1 MIGSQLDQKTILIT
15 GASSGLG
22 AATARYLAEN
32 GSQLALCDIAVERGQ
47 AFAEELR
54 EAGGRAHFYPLNV
67 TSEDEVKAT
76 LAQIKEDLGPIHVAV
91 NNAGVDHDLKPLANL
106 ECDEYHRVMDINVKG
121 VWLCMKYEIEQM
133 IPAGGGQIINVAS
146 VAGLRAA
153 PLMSIYS
160 ASKFAVVGLTKTAAR
175 EYVKH
180 NIKINAVCPAVIRT
194 PMAEHVLKDSPE
206 MFDRIIKSNPM
217 RRLGEPIEVA
227 STIAWLCSDH
237 PSFITG
243 ETFAIDGGLTA

>member
-22 AATARYLAEN
+22 EATARFLAKN
-32 GSQLALCDIAVERGQ
+32 GSQIALCDIAVERG
-47 AFAEELR
+47 
-54 EAGGRAHFYPLNV
+54 EALAKEICDEGGRAHFFPLNV
-67 TSEDEVKAT
+67 TSEDEVKTTFAKV
-76 LAQIKEDLGPIHVAV
+76 KEELGAIHVAV
-91 NNAGVDHDLKPLANL
+91 NNAGVDHALKPLADL
-106 ECDEYHRVMDINVKG
+106 DGDMYHRVMDINVKG
-121 VWLCMKYEIEQM
+121 VWLCMKYEIEHM
-133 IPAGGGQIINVAS
+133 IAQGGGQIINVAS

-175 EYVKH
+175 EYVKQ
-180 NIKINAVCPAVIRT
+180 NIRINAVCPAVIRT
-194 PMAEHVLKDSPE
+194 PMAEHVLSESPE
-206 MFDRIIKSNPM
+206 MFDRILKSNPM